1 MRVKK
6 VIIVFTRYPKPG
18 QVKTRLIPELGP
30 ERATILH
37 QSMTQ
42 HVVACAREAALT
54 TQASLQVHFQGGS
67 REKMMEWLGTGI
79 TYHPQRGRDLGER
92 MREAFRR
99 TLREGAHRVVLVGS
113 DLPGLT
119 REILDQAFQA
129 LESCQVVLGP
139 TLDGGYYLI
148 GLKEDSPELFF
159 GIPWG
164 SKDVM
169 KSTLERIAK
178 LGLKVKLLE
187 MLEDV
192 DRPQDLPLAACFL
205 P

>member
-1 MRVKK
+1 MKK

-37 QSMTQ
+37 QRMTQ

-54 TQASLQVHFQGGS
+54 TQASLQVHFHGGS
-67 REKMMEWLGTGI
+67 RKKMMEWLGTGI
-79 TYHPQRGRDLGER
+79 TYYPQKGRDLGER

-99 TLREGAHRVVLVGS
+99 ALRHGAHRVVLVGS

-129 LESCQVVLGP
+129 LENCQVVLGP

-148 GLKEDSPELFF
+148 GLKEDSPELFS

-169 KSTLERIAK
+169 KSTLERVAK
-178 LGLKVKLLE
+178 LGLNVKLLE